1 MPRCGRIHE
10 REVDDH
16 AGVGHGR
23 DVPWNPNIPLAT
35 DIWEREWGRLQ
46 IGILRAKLYI
56 NEQSTIHIQFQM
68 ESLRKDEQIE
78 RTEDDIMMFSLV
90 EMVRAET
97 LCGGSICLTLTT
109 GNTLSERDKVDPR
122 WTPAIP
128 QHWNISL
135 IPCCHVWQLEPVS
148 TLYPFVLVLF
158 AVSLTHS
165 KSTGSMQ

>member
-1 MPRCGRIHE
+1 MG
-10 REVDDH
+10 
-16 AGVGHGR
+16 
-23 DVPWNPNIPLAT
+23 L
-35 DIWEREWGRLQ
+35 RLEM
-46 IGILRAKLYI
+46 GILRAKLYTVSMI
-56 NEQSTIHIQFQM
+56 NQSTIHLQFQM

-135 IPCCHVWQLEPVS
+135 IPCCHV
-148 TLYPFVLVLF
+148 
-158 AVSLTHS
+158 
-165 KSTGSMQ
+165 